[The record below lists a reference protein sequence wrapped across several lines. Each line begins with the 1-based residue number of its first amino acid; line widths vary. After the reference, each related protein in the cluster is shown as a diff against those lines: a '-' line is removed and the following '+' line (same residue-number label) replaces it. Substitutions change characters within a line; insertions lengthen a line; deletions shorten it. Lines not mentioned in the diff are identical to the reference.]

1 LSLSILLDQ
10 NIPAA
15 IGDYLRKERPQWTV
29 RHVTGIGLSGAS
41 DSAIFEWAQQ
51 NNAIVLTFDED
62 FADTRMYPVG
72 EHAGVIRLR
81 VWPTTVELTQA
92 ALERL
97 LSTTQD
103 EALPGSLIIIDNS
116 KIRIRRSAKHG

>member
-10 NIPAA
+10 NKPAA
-15 IGDYLRKERPQWTV
+15 VGDYLRNQKPRWTV
-29 RHVTGIGLSGAS
+29 RHVTTIGLSGAS
-41 DSAIFEWAQQ
+41 DAAIFEWAQQ
-51 NNAIVLTFDED
+51 NSAIVLTFDED

-81 VWPTTVELTQA
+81 VWPTTVELAQA

-97 LSTTQD
+97 LSTTED
-103 EALPGSLIIIDNS
+103 EALPGSLVMIDNH
-116 KIRIRRSAKHG
+116 KIRIRKSA